1 MNENKAEGT
10 LQIVGPK
17 NTFPKVTLVDPTNSG
32 YLLFALEIDRRPP
45 IGFFI
50 ESQHKKRIL
59 SKLRREVINL
69 RNNSKVIDATV
80 FKAMII
86 PPGRGAFL
94 KKRPGVEIAKFDV
107 VMLIEF
113 DTHKSVK
120 TFQRSLQWQNTE
132 DAYKARTKKSLT
144 VTGVN
149 VRRIGPVDHSKK
161 GVFLF
166 NYFYADQVKQ
176 NLQVW
181 EYTAGWFQDQ
191 TGLDNSTVILPDL
204 VKESSYKIINHC
216 RWDYLIDILPSLIFK
231 RSFRKFVLNNFEANN
246 VAAMPILYRLA

>member
-1 MNENKAEGT
+1 MNSEKPRDT
-10 LQIVGPK
+10 FQIVGPK
-17 NTFPKVTLVDPTNSG
+17 NIFPKVTLVDPINSG
-32 YLLFALEIDRRPP
+32 YLLFALEVDTRPP
-45 IGFFI
+45 VGFFI
-50 ESQHKKRIL
+50 ESQLKKKIL
-59 SKLRREVINL
+59 LKLKHELVNL

-94 KKRPGVEIAKFDV
+94 KKRPDVEIAKFDI

-113 DTHKSVK
+113 NTHESVK
-120 TFQRSLQWQNTE
+120 EFQRSKQWQNLEST
-132 DAYKARTKKSLT
+132 YKTKTKKSLT
-144 VTGVN
+144 VTGTN
-149 VRRIGPVDHSKK
+149 VRRIGPVDHSKQ

-181 EYTAGWFQDQ
+181 EYTAGWFEDQ
-191 TGLDNSTVILPDL
+191 TGLDNSTLILPDQ
-204 VKESSYKIINHC
+204 VNKNSYKIINHC
-216 RWDYLIDILPSLIFK
+216 RWDRLVDILPSLIFK
-231 RSFRKFVLNNFEANN
+231 TSFKEFVLNNFEVNN

>member
-1 MNENKAEGT
+1 MSSEKLRDT
-10 LQIVGPK
+10 FQIVGPK
-17 NTFPKVTLVDPTNSG
+17 NTFPKVTLVDPSNSG

-50 ESQHKKRIL
+50 ESQIKKKIL
-59 SKLRREVINL
+59 SKLKNDVISL
-69 RNNSKVIDATV
+69 RNNSKVINATV

-94 KKRPGVEIAKFDV
+94 KKRQNIEIAKFDV

-113 DTHKSVK
+113 DTHESVK
-120 TFQRSLQWQNTE
+120 EFQKSLEWQNMEET
-132 DAYKARTKKSLT
+132 YKSETKKSLT

-149 VRRIGPVDHSKK
+149 VRSIGPVDHSKK

-191 TGLDNSTVILPDL
+191 TRLDNSTLILPDQEN
-204 VKESSYKIINHC
+204 ESSYKIINHC
-216 RWDYLIDILPSLIFK
+216 RWDHLIDILPSLIFK
-231 RSFRKFVLNNFEANN
+231 KSFKEFVLKNFEANN

>member
-1 MNENKAEGT
+1 MEKKENT
-10 LQIVGPK
+10 FQIVGPK
-17 NTFPKVTLVDPTNSG
+17 NIFPKVTLVDPTNSG

-50 ESQHKKRIL
+50 ESQNKKKIL
-59 SKLRREVINL
+59 LKLKSDVVNL

-86 PPGRGAFL
+86 PPGQGAFL
-94 KKRPGVEIAKFDV
+94 KKRPSIEIAKFDIV
-107 VMLIEF
+107 ILIEF
-113 DTHKSVK
+113 DTHESVK
-120 TFQRSLQWQNTE
+120 EFQKSLEWKKIEET
-132 DAYKARTKKSLT
+132 YKSETKKSLT

-149 VRRIGPVDHSKK
+149 VRLIGPVDHSKK

-191 TGLDNSTVILPDL
+191 TGLDNSTLILPDQ

-216 RWDYLIDILPSLIFK
+216 RWDHLIDILPSLIFK
-231 RSFRKFVLNNFEANN
+231 KSFKDFVLNNFEANN

>member
-1 MNENKAEGT
+1 
-10 LQIVGPK
+10 
-17 NTFPKVTLVDPTNSG
+17 
-32 YLLFALEIDRRPP
+32 
-45 IGFFI
+45 
-50 ESQHKKRIL
+50 
-59 SKLRREVINL
+59 
-69 RNNSKVIDATV
+69 
-80 FKAMII
+80 MII

-94 KKRPGVEIAKFDV
+94 KKRPGIEIAKFDV
-107 VMLIEF
+107 VMLVEF
-113 DTHKSVK
+113 DTHESVK
-120 TFQRSLQWQNTE
+120 KFQRSLQWQNTE
-132 DAYKARTKKSLT
+132 DTYKTRAKKSLA

-176 NLQVW
+176 SLQVW

-204 VKESSYKIINHC
+204 MKESSYKIISHC

-231 RSFRKFVLNNFEANN
+231 RSFKKFVLNNFEANN

>member
-1 MNENKAEGT
+1 MNKERARGT
-10 LQIVGPK
+10 FRMVGPK
-17 NTFPKVTLVDPTNSG
+17 NQFPKVALVDPIGSG
-32 YLLFALEIDRRPP
+32 YLLFALQIDHRPP

-50 ESQHKKRIL
+50 ESQQKKRIL
-59 SKLRREVINL
+59 LKLKHEVINL
-69 RNNSKVIDATV
+69 GKNPKVVEATV

-86 PPGRGAFL
+86 PPGRGEFL
-94 KKRPGVEIAKFDV
+94 KKRPSAEIAKFDV

-113 DTHKSVK
+113 DTHESVK
-120 TFQRSLQWQNTE
+120 KFQKSLQWQNTE
-132 DAYKARTKKSLT
+132 DTYKASTKKSLT

-191 TGLDNSTVILPDL
+191 TGLDNSTVILPDI
-204 VKESSYKIINHC
+204 VKENSYKIINHC
-216 RWDYLIDILPSLIFK
+216 RWDRLIDILPSLIFK
-231 RSFRKFVLNNFEANN
+231 RSFKKFVLNNFEANN